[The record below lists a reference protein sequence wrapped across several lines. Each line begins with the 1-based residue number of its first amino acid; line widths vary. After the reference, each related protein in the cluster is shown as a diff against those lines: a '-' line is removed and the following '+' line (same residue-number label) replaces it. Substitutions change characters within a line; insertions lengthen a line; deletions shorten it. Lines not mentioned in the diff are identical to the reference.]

1 MFKRDHHNRIQTL
14 LSALNTDFLAQN
26 QCFFG
31 GGTAIVLALDEYRES
46 VDIDFLCASQDG
58 YRALRN
64 TIDNGSL
71 GEIFARPVELARD
84 VRADR
89 YGIRTFLRVD
99 DVPVKFEIVSEGRI
113 QIEGAMNPKTGVPTL
128 ARADMYAEKLLA
140 NADRY
145 RDKAVASRDI
155 IDLAMMVGHWGPVP
169 EAAWEKVRKAYGPS
183 AEKAYQGAIEM
194 VGDRVYLSQCLA
206 KMRMAPA
213 LVDQI
218 PAVLRGEYLFAPA
231 AKQVSENAPGAI
243 ATAARGLRAVYDRA
257 LSAPAAAEPD
267 AEERDQSTSS
277 RPQGR

>member
-1 MFKRDHHNRIQTL
+1 MFKRDHHNRIQAL
-14 LSALNTDFLAQN
+14 LSSLNTEFLTEHK
-26 QCFFG
+26 CYFG

-58 YRALRN
+58 YRELRN
-64 TIDNGSL
+64 TIDNASL
-71 GEIFARPVELARD
+71 GKIFSRPVELARD

-99 DVPVKFEIVSEGRI
+99 NVPVKFEIVSEGRI
-113 QIEGAMNPKTGVPTL
+113 QIDGAVNPATGVPTL

-155 IDLAMMVGHWGPVP
+155 IDLAMMIGHWGATP

-183 AEKAYQGAIEM
+183 ADRAFEGAIDM
-194 VGDRVYLSQCLA
+194 VSDRAYLSQCLA
-206 KMRMAPA
+206 KMHMAPA

-218 PAVLRGEYLFAPA
+218 PAVLRGEVTFAPA
-231 AKQVSENAPGAI
+231 APHDAASSPRELASV
-243 ATAARGLRAVYDRA
+243 ARGLRDIYARA
-257 LSAPAAAEPD
+257 LSSPPAAELAD
-267 AEERDQSTSS
+267 EERQPGSGP
-277 RPQGR
+277 RPPGG

>member
-14 LSALNTDFLAQN
+14 LSALNTDFLTKN

-31 GGTAIVLALDEYRES
+31 GGTAIVLALGEYRES
-46 VDIDFLCASQDG
+46 VDIDFLCGSQDG
-58 YRALRN
+58 YRELRN

-113 QIEGAMNPKTGVPTL
+113 QIEGSMNPATGVPTL

-155 IDLAMMVGHWGPVP
+155 IDLAMMVGHWGAVP

-183 AEKAYQGAIEM
+183 ADKAYQGAIEM
-194 VGDRVYLSQCLA
+194 ISDRSYLSQCLA
-206 KMRMAPA
+206 KMHMAPA

-218 PAVLRGEYLFAPA
+218 PAVLRGETSLAPA
-231 AKQVSENAPGAI
+231 ARHGQDRAPA
-243 ATAARGLRAVYDRA
+243 ALTAAARGVRDVYARA
-257 LSAPAAAEPD
+257 LSTRQAAEPGD
-267 AEERDQSTSS
+267 EERQTGNDP
-277 RPQGR
+277 RHPGR